1 VCHTRRRR
9 FRFKKK
15 DDPESPVV
23 DRINRLAD
31 EINSVL
37 NTHQKQKYFECTV
50 LLYSFIENLLNSLL
64 FVNSFWAILGKPVE
78 IRDREVRDMERYFQ
92 RLSFYNSVQMALSTK
107 LIDLALY
114 RKIEKARRERND
126 VFHQLWLYE
135 QRGNVSMLRNR
146 LEALAEITNDLVT
159 VLKRVNRKIGVPGV
173 YMALLR

>member
-1 VCHTRRRR
+1 MATISELRAPLTKVG
-9 FRFKKK
+9 
-15 DDPESPVV
+15 
-23 DRINRLAD
+23 
-31 EINSVL
+31 
-37 NTHQKQKYFECTV
+37 
-50 LLYSFIENLLNSLL
+50 LLS
-64 FVNSFWAILGKPVE
+64 
-78 IRDREVRDMERYFQ
+78 
-92 RLSFYNSVQMALSTK
+92 NSVQMALSTK